1 MKTTDPWLR
10 ECRLDKV
17 RYSIRFTII
26 DYFLIFAVIIL
37 SSAWL
42 AYALSF

>member
-10 ECRLDKV
+10 EPNDEVK
-17 RYSIRFTII
+17 YEMRFSII

-37 SSAWL
+37 SAKWV
-42 AYALSF
+42 AYAMFY

>member
-10 ECRLDKV
+10 EPKDQVK
-17 RYSIRFTII
+17 YEIRFSII